1 MELDEELRKNY
12 IEILTRFYLAF
23 ESVHKYVCDL
33 NTFLHDLDEGIYIQ
47 QTLETIILNDEG
59 KQLMV
64 SFLCISIDNFK
75 LTFFL
80 TAQCEALYLYGIMLL
95 VVDNHIDGPVR
106 ERILVS
112 YYRYSVQRTHSNSK
126 LDEVCQLLRS
136 TGFLKSQPGRRP
148 QHYPEDYFKYNFT
161 INYALWNSFMIVYV
175 VIF

>member
-23 ESVHKYVCDL
+23 ESVHKYICDF

-64 SFLCISIDNFK
+64 GCRNIFLVNISLYLNIQSFFIS
-75 LTFFL
+75 
-80 TAQCEALYLYGIMLL
+80 QCEALYLYGIMLL
-95 VVDNHIDGPVR
+95 VIDNHIDGPVR
-106 ERILVS
+106 ERMLVS

-136 TGFLKSQPGRRP
+136 TGFLKSQPGKRP
-148 QHYPEDYFKYNFT
+148 QHYPEDYFKYNLYCVSYDF
-161 INYALWNSFMIVYV
+161 
-175 VIF
+175 

>member
-33 NTFLHDLDEGIYIQ
+33 NAFLHEVEEGMYIQ
-47 QTLETIILNDEG
+47 QTLETVFLNDEG

-64 SFLCISIDNFK
+64 GLIILHLKIYEILLILNTI
-75 LTFFL
+75 LW
-80 TAQCEALYLYGIMLL
+80 QCEALYLYGIMLL
-95 VVDNHIDGPVR
+95 VTDTHIDGPVR
-106 ERILVS
+106 ERMLVS

-136 TGFLKSQPGRRP
+136 TGFLKSQPGRKP
-148 QHYPEDYFKYNFT
+148 QHYPEEYFR
-161 INYALWNSFMIVYV
+161 
-175 VIF
+175 